1 MTCRLLTVWFVQD
14 SQQATKTVHLKP
26 LSKKAP
32 LQKRSAMMQNK
43 ADIRKMIAS
52 VEDIHREA
60 GQQLATPSR
69 KCVVAAVITNPLA
82 GQPDADLDILKDIGA
97 DISAQLVKRGCDALS
112 AGPNDVQS
120 YGKGAIVGI
129 DGEIEHAAALIHPR
143 FGAPVRGALGEASE
157 IITSTKKIGGPGAT
171 LTVPMTSKLSIWD
184 FDHMD
189 AAEITVPDAPRPNEI
204 LVVLALGIGG
214 RPLKRIKPD

>member
-1 MTCRLLTVWFVQD
+1 
-14 SQQATKTVHLKP
+14 
-26 LSKKAP
+26 
-32 LQKRSAMMQNK
+32 MQNQ

-69 KCVVAAVITNPLA
+69 KCVVAAAITNPLA

-97 DISAQLVKRGCDALS
+97 DISAQLVERGCDALS
-112 AGPNDVQS
+112 AGPDAVQS

-143 FGAPVRGALGEASE
+143 FGAPVRSALGQASE

-171 LTVPMTSKLSIWD
+171 ITVPLTSKLSIWD